1 MLYLDHAQVR
11 ELLQNVGK
19 NDPTEVIVV
28 RCVRKTK
35 ASKPGGPDIGDLH
48 DLHVTKKPPY
58 TPKTGENRQANDAA
72 SGVLTV
78 YVTNRRDGNAP
89 GGWRRV
95 NLMQVK
101 KVILPDGREFE
112 VVES

>member
-11 ELLQNVGK
+11 DLLSNVGQA
-19 NDPTEVIVV
+19 DPDEVIVV

-35 ASKPGGPDIGDLH
+35 ASKPGGPDIGDLY

-58 TPKTGENRQANDAA
+58 TPKTSEDRKANDAA
-72 SGVLTV
+72 AGVLTV
-78 YVTNRRDGNAP
+78 YVTNRREGNAP
-89 GGWRRV
+89 GAWRRV
-95 NLMQVK
+95 NIMQVQ

-112 VVES
+112 VVQS